1 MDNEGVGWSR
11 EESIYM
17 MEFEL
22 VLEEWEGYGQVEDG
36 NKDILSVC
44 VEVGVGDKDNGRKNV
59 ETGQQ

>member
-1 MDNEGVGWSR
+1 
-11 EESIYM
+11 M

-44 VEVGVGDKDNGRKNV
+44 VEVGVGDKDNGHKNV

>member
-1 MDNEGVGWSR
+1 
-11 EESIYM
+11 M